1 MQQQNEKSANHS
13 SPKKP
18 RVACSPRLKM
28 MQDLVSP
35 FLVCT
40 SGAAQSVYDEVEPAT
55 YTVDYSLKDR
65 IGEPVKESV
74 WSNWN
79 PTISALDHRA
89 DSFDE
94 LILTYDSEA
103 EKQEQICRMTP
114 WGTMGTMGTLG
125 VSEYCSYNGN
135 GAYSGNK

>member
-1 MQQQNEKSANHS
+1 
-13 SPKKP
+13 
-18 RVACSPRLKM
+18 M

-40 SGAAQSVYDEVEPAT
+40 SGAAQSVKDEVEPKT
-55 YTVDYSLKDR
+55 YNVDYSLKDR
-65 IGEPVKESV
+65 KGEPVKESV

-79 PTISALDHRA
+79 PIIGALDHRA

-94 LILTYDSEA
+94 SILTYDSEA
-103 EKQEQICRMTP
+103 EEQEQIRRMTS

-125 VSEYCSYNGN
+125 TQNTALTMETTRTQETSDGTMVE
-135 GAYSGNK
+135 ADLV